1 MGKWN
6 AAHPAIALLFAAC
19 AMMFSEVS
27 AQNATFTTQQYPLLG
42 NNHVAADFNG
52 DGRLDLAGA
61 GSNTVS
67 VMLNNGTGAFGPKTD
82 FAIAA
87 QTQAVAAGDFNGDGK
102 TDLVVTLNDPQSS
115 FALLTGTGTGSFN
128 APVYFP
134 NTSGFDSPAVI
145 ATDLNNDGKLDLV
158 ILHSIGCFIAP
169 CSTAHSITVLLGNGN
184 GTFQAAQ
191 EIDVG
196 LVPHAMAVGDF
207 NRNGIQDLAIGGE
220 NTQLRILLG
229 VGDGTFAAQPIM
241 QLVPGGDIFSA
252 CNDVDVADF
261 NGDGIQDLVVP
272 LGNGRGNAILIGNG
286 NGTFQVTQRITV
298 NETFAPLNLA
308 VADYNR
314 DGFADIARAM
324 GDGTN
329 GLIEILH
336 GNGNGTFQPQVSY
349 LVPPPQS
356 SIGGIFITSSDFNG
370 DGKPDIALEVGG
382 ASPALNVLIN
392 STATAGDTVSITRA
406 EYRTSNRT
414 LRVEATSTRADA
426 TFQVF
431 VTSSGQLIG
440 TLANNGGGR
449 FRGQFSWPVNPR
461 NITVRSN
468 FGGQA
473 TRTVTVR

>member
-1 MGKWN
+1 M
-6 AAHPAIALLFAAC
+6 HPVIALLFAAS
-19 AMMFSEVS
+19 AMTFGEVS
-27 AQNATFTTQQYPLLG
+27 AENARFTTQEYPLLG

-52 DGRLDLAGA
+52 DGRLDLAGTGA
-61 GSNTVS
+61 NAVS
-67 VMLNNGTGAFGPKTD
+67 AMLNNGTGAFSPKTD

-87 QTQAVAAGDFNGDGK
+87 QTQAVAAGDFDGNGK
-102 TDLVVTLNDPQSS
+102 MDLVVTLNDSQFS

-158 ILHSIGCFIAP
+158 ILHTLGCFTPP
-169 CSTAHSITVLLGNGN
+169 CSSAHSITVLLGNGN
-184 GTFQAAQ
+184 ATFQSAQ

-196 LVPHAMAVGDF
+196 VLPHAMAVGDF
-207 NRNGIQDLAIGGE
+207 NGNGIQDLAIGGE
-220 NTQLRILLG
+220 KTELRILLG
-229 VGDGTFAAQPIM
+229 LGDGTFIAQPIM
-241 QLVPGGDIFSA
+241 QLVPGGDLFSA

-261 NGDGIQDLVVP
+261 NGNGIQDLVVP

-286 NGTFQVTQRITV
+286 NGTFQVTQRITI
-298 NETFAPLNLA
+298 NESFAPLNVA

-329 GLIEILH
+329 GLVEILH
-336 GNGNGTFQPQVSY
+336 GNGNGTFQSPVSY

-356 SIGGIFITSSDFNG
+356 SIGGFFITSSDFSG
-370 DGKPDIALEVGG
+370 DDKPDIALEVGG
-382 ASPALNVLIN
+382 ASPALQVLLN
-392 STATAGDTVSITRA
+392 STAAATDTVSITRA
-406 EYRTSNRT
+406 EYRASTRI

-426 TFQVF
+426 TLQVF
-431 VTSSGQLIG
+431 VTSSNQLIG
-440 TLANNGGGR
+440 TLTSTGRGR
-449 FRGQFSWPVNPR
+449 FRGQFSWPVNPQ

-473 TRTVTVR
+473 MRNVTVR

>member
-1 MGKWN
+1 MTFG
-6 AAHPAIALLFAAC
+6 
-19 AMMFSEVS
+19 EVS
-27 AQNATFTTQQYPLLG
+27 AQNATFTAQQYPLLG

-52 DGRLDLAGA
+52 DGRLDLGGTGFNA
-61 GSNTVS
+61 VS
-67 VMLNNGTGAFGPKTD
+67 VMLNNGTGTFGPKTD

-87 QTQAVAAGDFNGDGK
+87 QAQAVAAGDFDGDGK
-102 TDLVVTLNDPQSS
+102 MDLVVTLNDSQLS
-115 FALLTGTGTGSFN
+115 FALLTGTGTGRFN

-158 ILHSIGCFIAP
+158 ILHSIGCFTVP
-169 CSTAHSITVLLGNGN
+169 CTTAHSVTVLLGNGN
-184 GTFQAAQ
+184 GTFQPAQ

-220 NTQLRILLG
+220 DTELRILLG
-229 VGDGTFAAQPIM
+229 VGDGTFVLQSIV

-286 NGTFQVTQRITV
+286 NGTFQVTLPITI

-336 GNGNGTFQPQVSY
+336 GNGTFQPPVSY

-382 ASPALNVLIN
+382 ASPALQVLIN
-392 STATAGDTVSITRA
+392 STAAGTDTVSITRA

-426 TFQVF
+426 TLQAF

-449 FRGQFSWPVNPR
+449 FRGQFSWPVNPQ